1 MAPSDTPAWPNPLEP
16 GTDVDKPASQ
26 AAKAAGRSRGGDL
39 LSLLRKHGV
48 SFAMLL
54 SVWGLGYF
62 RFSWSWLLLA
72 TVLMV
77 WRERNSQ
84 QKHLTM
90 ELARRATQNEKETI
104 LSAVNNLP
112 SWVYFP
118 DTERAEWLNKMVKQM
133 WPFIEGYVVTML
145 RDTVEPAVLKALPS
159 YLKSFK
165 FETIK
170 LGTYPPRIGGV
181 KVYTDQ
187 VGRDEIIL
195 DLELFYAGNCDIEIS
210 VKALKRI
217 KAGIES
223 LQLHGTL
230 RVEMKPLVDKVPL
243 VGGMSIYFLNKPAI
257 DFNLTNL
264 ADVLDI
270 PGLSGILRTIL
281 EDQLANFLVLPNR
294 LPIKLIDDVDISS
307 LKYPMPQGV
316 LRIHVIEAKNLV
328 AKDFAVLSKGK
339 SDPYCIVRV
348 GSKTFKTKAMK
359 RTLTPVWDKYFEAI
373 VYQSHGQTLDI
384 DVWDKDEG
392 PGKDDALG
400 TLSLNVRHVADTG
413 HLDAWLPLQEIK
425 QGDLHLELTWLTL
438 TDSTKAIYERMDM
451 NARNKEEDDD
461 EDSDEDDT
469 SMSAAI
475 LIVKLDSAKDLPIS
489 SRSSSLPHP
498 YVTMTVGR
506 DSKTS
511 QVQSET
517 VSPVWEEVFNFLVQS
532 PSLQNLKVEVMDSRK
547 DRCIG
552 LLMLPIKNLLL
563 APNLALEQPF
573 KLDGSGPHS
582 LVTLKMCLRG
592 LERKKTLKVTNPR
605 AVLMSESSVDV
616 DDANT
621 DSPELK
627 PTRETAA
634 VFRESSVDQPIPAG
648 PQGDSLTKPS
658 QPDTMSVSSNPEQA
672 QPVSDTELRKRLV
685 QHSKDTEDA
694 PLGKLQMTLRYST
707 PRNRLIIVVHKGVDI
722 KRRGSDDPPDTYVRT
737 YLLPDKSKA
746 SKRKTKEVKDT
757 HEPVYDET
765 LEYMMRAEEVST
777 RALQVTVKDSSRFI
791 SLSDPVI
798 GQIEIQLGE
807 LDLSKATTEWYIL
820 KPVDSD

>member
-1 MAPSDTPAWPNPLEP
+1 MPPSPSDTPAWPNPLEA
-16 GTDVDKPASQ
+16 GTDVDQPASQ
-26 AAKAAGRSRGGDL
+26 KAQLAAGSRSGNL
-39 LSLLRKHGV
+39 LGLLRKHGL
-48 SFAMLL
+48 SFVMLL

-62 RFSWSWLLLA
+62 RFSWSWLLLV
-72 TVLMV
+72 TVVMV
-77 WRERNSQ
+77 WRERSSH
-84 QKHLTM
+84 QKRWTM
-90 ELARRATQNEKETI
+90 ELARRATENEKQTI

-133 WPFIEGYVVTML
+133 WPYIEGYVETML

-257 DFNLTNL
+257 DFNLTNV

-270 PGLSGILRTIL
+270 PGLSGILHSIL

-328 AKDFAVLSKGK
+328 AKDLALLSKGK

-348 GSKTFKTKAMK
+348 GSQKFKTKAISK
-359 RTLTPVWDKYFEAI
+359 TLTPVWDKYFEAI
-373 VYQSHGQTLDI
+373 VYQSHGQTMDI

-392 PGKDDALG
+392 PGKDDFLG
-400 TLSLNVRHVADTG
+400 TLSLNVQHVADAG

-425 QGDLHLELTWLTL
+425 QGDIHLELSWLTL
-438 TDSTKAIYERMDM
+438 TDSTKAIYERMSM
-451 NARNKEEDDD
+451 IAKNKEEE
-461 EDSDEDDT
+461 EDSDEDES

-475 LIVKLDSAKDLPIS
+475 LVVKLDSAKNLPVS
-489 SRSSSLPHP
+489 RRSSSLPHP
-498 YVTMTVGR
+498 YVNMIVGR

-511 QVQSET
+511 QVQNET
-517 VSPVWEEVFNFLVQS
+517 LAPVWEEVFNFLIQS
-532 PSLQNLKVEVMDSRK
+532 PSLQNLKLEVMDKRK

-552 LLMLPIKNLLL
+552 LLMLPIKNILM

-582 LVTLKMCLRG
+582 MVTLKICLRG
-592 LERKKTLKVTNPR
+592 LERKKAVKVASPR
-605 AVLMSESSVDV
+605 AVLLSEVSVDV
-616 DDANT
+616 DEASS

-627 PTRETAA
+627 PQRQYSP
-634 VFRESSVDQPIPAG
+634 VFKESSVDEPVPLG
-648 PQGDSLTKPS
+648 PQGDVPSS
-658 QPDTMSVSSNPEQA
+658 QPDTMSLASSPEEA

-685 QHSKDTEDA
+685 QHSKETQDA
-694 PLGKLQMTLRYST
+694 PFGKLQVTLRYSA
-707 PRNRLIIVVHKGVDI
+707 PRNRLVVVVHKGLNI
-722 KRRGSDDPPDTYVRT
+722 KRHGSDDPPDTYVKT
-737 YLLPDKSKA
+737 YLLPDKSK
-746 SKRKTKEVKDT
+746 SGKRKTKEVKDA

-765 LEYMMRAEEVST
+765 LEYLIGAEEVSART
-777 RALQVTVKDSSRFI
+777 LQVMVKDSSRFI

-798 GQIEIQLGE
+798 GQVEIKLSE
-807 LDLSKATTEWYIL
+807 LDISKATTDWYIL
-820 KPVDSD
+820 KPADSD